1 MGLEWDLGR
10 VSYYYFFNSSV
21 GQPGLGNGD
30 LISSQWLKFS
40 VINTFEKLKKVMDIF
55 LGGGRCSSRK
65 KFAYSVRQSDY
76 LSLKAIGDHPV
87 KNDGSPY
94 CCNLIYKCH
103 ENSLWGLTC
112 TPPVMGSSLP
122 LEKASPFLQA
132 LVFSKVLLVV
142 SRTQSPLLTSS
153 FLQHPQLSP
162 ANPTFVL

>member
-1 MGLEWDLGR
+1 M
-10 VSYYYFFNSSV
+10 N
-21 GQPGLGNGD
+21 
-30 LISSQWLKFS
+30 
-40 VINTFEKLKKVMDIF
+40 IF

-87 KNDGSPY
+87 KNDGST
-94 CCNLIYKCH
+94 CCWNLIYKCH
-103 ENSLWGLTC
+103 ENSLWGLTY

-162 ANPTFVL
+162 ANPTFVLQLIFLVLLGSKGKNCSRRPGEAEGVGRLAKEEDRFLLGCENSGADN